1 MDKLPNGGKYKQNYR
16 NFLYIITNLWSAFQ
30 DDLRY
35 TNAAKNLRKE
45 DDPLMTTLLTVSVAM
60 LAGLLMTRVMKLVK
74 LPAVTAYLI
83 AGVLIGPYCLGAL
96 HVEGVGF
103 TCPETFSRL
112 ALVSEVAL
120 GFIAFSIGN
129 EFRLEDLKQTG
140 RQAAVIGV
148 VQALA
153 ATLLVDL
160 ALIVV
165 HMLMPQRLTLAQAIT
180 LGAIATAT
188 APAATLM
195 VVRQYKA
202 KGPLTDLL
210 LPIVALDDAVGL
222 VVFAVSFG
230 IAKTLSSGVVDLI
243 SILVNPLVEIA
254 ASLVLGAVLGW
265 LLTQLEKLFNSNT
278 NRLNLTIAFV
288 FLTTSL
294 AMLEFELGPVKL
306 GFSSLLV
313 CMMLGTVFCNLCPLS
328 LDLMDK
334 ADKWTSPLFALFF
347 VISGAELE
355 LSVFTEAAIVGIGVV
370 YILFRSLGKYIGSFA
385 SAKWTRCA
393 PQICKYL
400 GITLLPQAGV
410 ALGMCI
416 TSMELGEEGALI
428 RNIILFSVLVYELA
442 GPVMTR
448 MALTAAGDIKPM
460 PEEVKNRRQTK
471 LEAAKQRKK

>member
-1 MDKLPNGGKYKQNYR
+1 
-16 NFLYIITNLWSAFQ
+16 
-30 DDLRY
+30 
-35 TNAAKNLRKE
+35 
-45 DDPLMTTLLTVSVAM
+45 M
-60 LAGLLMTRVMKLVK
+60 LAGLLMTRVLKPMK
-74 LPAVTAYLI
+74 LPAVTAYLL

-96 HVEGVGF
+96 HIDGLGF
-103 TCPETFSRL
+103 TDAAAVSRL
-112 ALVSEVAL
+112 SLISEVAL

-129 EFRLEDLKQTG
+129 EFRLADLKHTG

-148 VQALA
+148 VQALV
-153 ATLLVDL
+153 ATLFVDL
-160 ALIVV
+160 ALLTV
-165 HMLMPQRLTLAQAIT
+165 HVMMPEKLTAAQAIT

-202 KGPLTDLL
+202 SGPLTDLL

-230 IAKTLSSGVVDLI
+230 IARTLSSGVVDLV
-243 SILVNPLVEIA
+243 SILVNPMVEIV
-254 ASLVLGAVLGW
+254 ASLALGAVLGW

-288 FLTTSL
+288 FLTASL
-294 AMLEFELGPVKL
+294 SMLEFELGPVKL

-328 LDLMDK
+328 HDLMEK
-334 ADKWTSPLFALFF
+334 SDKWTSPLFALFF

-355 LSVFTEAAIVGIGVV
+355 LRVFTDAAIVGIGVV
-370 YILFRSLGKYIGSFA
+370 YILFRSLGKYSGA
-385 SAKWTRCA
+385 YLSAAWTRCS
-393 PQICKYL
+393 PKICKYL

-416 TSMELGEEGALI
+416 TAMQLGEEGSLI
-428 RNIILFSVLVYELA
+428 RNIILFSVLVYELV
-442 GPVMTR
+442 GPVLTR
-448 MALTAAGDIKPM
+448 MALTAAGDIRPM
-460 PEEVKNRRQTK
+460 SEEVRNRRQHK
-471 LEAAKQRKK
+471 LAAAEANRKK